1 MDLSNRFEQPITPTA
16 QHLSRPC
23 TCRQGNYRVS
33 IKVRLIL
40 LIGTSLL
47 TALIVSLVSYLGNIR
62 MAEAVSDNEVSMTA
76 LRKPLPHDR

>member
-1 MDLSNRFEQPITPTA
+1 
-16 QHLSRPC
+16 
-23 TCRQGNYRVS
+23 VS